1 MAPISATQ
9 IAILGG
15 FNRSE
20 FGDVV
25 IFDTNSK
32 ETEMPVGTTTAF
44 KFNSYLN
51 PCAMAKEGQVI
62 GLAEDSECKLF
73 VVSYVMG
80 ESEVRI
86 LSDLGV
92 HKPKEPKKF

>member
-1 MAPISATQ
+1 
-9 IAILGG
+9 
-15 FNRSE
+15 
-20 FGDVV
+20 
-25 IFDTNSK
+25 
-32 ETEMPVGTTTAF
+32 MPVGTTTAF

-73 VVSYVMG
+73 VVSYLMG

>member
-1 MAPISATQ
+1 
-9 IAILGG
+9 
-15 FNRSE
+15 
-20 FGDVV
+20 
-25 IFDTNSK
+25 
-32 ETEMPVGTTTAF
+32 
-44 KFNSYLN
+44 
-51 PCAMAKEGQVI
+51 MAKEGQVI

-92 HKPKEPKKF
+92 HKPKEPKKFWQWT